1 MYVNLRLQLW
11 YRQPLLYLI
20 HPLAIIRSVYL
31 YTYLR
36 PADMYVES
44 PSPTMVQATS
54 VIPPSGRNQDQY
66 RLVDPASVNS
76 AIVQVNR
83 LYHSFIFQS

>member
-1 MYVNLRLQLW
+1 
-11 YRQPLLYLI
+11 
-20 HPLAIIRSVYL
+20 
-31 YTYLR
+31 
-36 PADMYVES
+36 MYVES

-76 AIVQVNR
+76 AIVQVNK
-83 LYHSFIFQS
+83 LKYDIYLNKLEFFLKIVKNK